1 MKSFILLK
9 PKLIQIDSILPL
21 LFQLRAEGIEAKPN
35 FIAPNRK
42 TFDLIQRN
50 PVLYDAIAHLGGT
63 LQCLSNR
70 KNRFLR
76 VAANLPILFPYL
88 LEKVISVETAR
99 DFSIL
104 TSLLSGFNRWVW
116 KGKRVFCHL
125 SNQPIRQYK
134 AAVDSF
140 VAITEVRTEKMVHGY
155 DVVIL
160 SHDKEEF
167 EETNDARIDSRST
180 VIRVGY
186 TRGLESWRRYL
197 EQRAADYFPEEVKGE
212 YLFFAVPVMSGG
224 VRGEENEPF
233 DVLFEEALSV
243 LREYNDR
250 ITTVFRPHPATDL
263 KKMDAIIQRT
273 GYRNYIVTYVHPTLM
288 MSRAKFVM
296 SIGATSLLSDA
307 YFLKKATLEYS
318 HYDHRYL
325 EITGGQS
332 LLFEHADHFINRN
345 PQKLKETV
353 DKLLDPDTP
362 IVRDDEF
369 IRKEFRLVGS
379 EELRRQLGFF
389 DSKA

>member
-1 MKSFILLK
+1 
-9 PKLIQIDSILPL
+9 
-21 LFQLRAEGIEAKPN
+21 
-35 FIAPNRK
+35 
-42 TFDLIQRN
+42 
-50 PVLYDAIAHLGGT
+50 
-63 LQCLSNR
+63 
-70 KNRFLR
+70 
-76 VAANLPILFPYL
+76 
-88 LEKVISVETAR
+88 
-99 DFSIL
+99 
-104 TSLLSGFNRWVW
+104 
-116 KGKRVFCHL
+116 
-125 SNQPIRQYK
+125 
-134 AAVDSF
+134 
-140 VAITEVRTEKMVHGY
+140 
-155 DVVIL
+155 
-160 SHDKEEF
+160 
-167 EETNDARIDSRST
+167 

-197 EQRAADYFPEEVKGE
+197 EQRAADYFPKEVKGE

-263 KKMDAIIQRT
+263 KKMDAIIQRK
-273 GYRNYIVTYVHPTLM
+273 GYRNYIVSYVHPTLM

-307 YFLKKATLEYS
+307 YFLKKPTLEYS

-325 EITGGQS
+325 EITGDQS
-332 LLFEHADHFINRN
+332 LLFEHADHFINRD
-345 PQKLKETV
+345 PKKLKETV
-353 DKLLDPDTP
+353 DKLLEPETP